1 MNNQESAQR
10 YPGEAAHDLGSEQQT
25 SVELQEE
32 ILMLEQ
38 ELADPELDPAEAE
51 SKRTLLATLKEA
63 LSIADTEATNG
74 QVK

>member
-1 MNNQESAQR
+1 MNNAESMQHF
-10 YPGEAAHDLGSEQQT
+10 PGEKPHDLGSELQT

-51 SKRTLLATLKEA
+51 SKRALLSTLKEA
-63 LSIADTEATNG
+63 RGISDTESPNG
-74 QVK
+74 QAN